1 MRHFNQAIKHR
12 LDLKQV
18 SSSLFSQVGKI
29 IKKKTILMMH
39 SITDA
44 FVQNY
49 ATIIF
54 RSV

>member
-18 SSSLFSQVGKI
+18 SSSLFSQVGII
-29 IKKKTILMMH
+29 IKKTIFMMH